1 MEYFGNND
9 YRDYLAHSGVK
20 GMRWKKH
27 KYTGIV
33 NGSYVYDIAGG
44 NSRTRSIAKR
54 AGEIKNPSKAYIDQV
69 NRLQRSL
76 IDARNSDSSSDQAK
90 TDKKTKADKK
100 ADKAS
105 KYTNKMLEKTAND
118 VIMGKYGAGDDRKKQ
133 LEKKG
138 LSYSVVQNKVNELL
152 GVSKRHSVS
161 KADLKK
167 VENFFSKSKNK
178 KVADIANVK
187 AVFSEGK
194 KKKTSKSGKLK
205 REAKKKNKLAT
216 SSFMTL

>member
-1 MEYFGNND
+1 MTLLVEIPEQD
-9 YRDYLAHSGVK
+9 LLR
-20 GMRWKKH
+20 KK
-27 KYTGIV
+27 
-33 NGSYVYDIAGG
+33 AG
-44 NSRTRSIAKR
+44 A
-54 AGEIKNPSKAYIDQV
+54 IKNPSKAYIDQV

-76 IDARNSDSSSDQAK
+76 INASNSDSSSDQAK

-105 KYTNKMLEKTAND
+105 KYTDKMLEKTANE
-118 VIMGKYGAGDDRKKQ
+118 VIQGKYGAGDDRKKQ

-194 KKKTSKSGKLK
+194 KKKSKTGTLK
-205 REAKKKNKLAT
+205 SKAKKKNNLAT